1 MNSEKEETTEPHVS
15 VDAASMFLSSDAVE
29 SEDAQH
35 ARLTYHLKSGDFF
48 NTVATIVG
56 FLEGSLIEHS
66 TENPELAA
74 QEVRL
79 AQSLRRDLMYLNER
93 YRIEPK

>member
-1 MNSEKEETTEPHVS
+1 MNAEKGEMFEPRVS
-15 VDAASMFLSSDAVE
+15 IDAARLFLSSDEVE
-29 SEDAQH
+29 DEDAKH
-35 ARLTYHLKSGDFF
+35 ARLTYHLESGDFF

-74 QEVRL
+74 HEVRL
-79 AQSLRRDLMYLNER
+79 AQSLRRDLMFLNEH